1 MNPSVFSLLVV
12 GLFGGVGISAI
23 AQIDTAGNQPAAEV
37 GSTTQQNAV
46 RATQTNSDNAN
57 VDHSTL
63 NADYNTAKAKAQAEY
78 EIAKAKCEPLQGNP
92 MRLCMTDAKTA
103 RTEALALAKTQWD
116 NQGETNATDSAR
128 SAEGGTK

>member
-1 MNPSVFSLLVV
+1 MKPPVFSLLVV

-23 AQIDTAGNQPAAEV
+23 AQNDTAGNQPAAEA

-63 NADYNTAKAKAQAEY
+63 NADYNTAKAKAQTEY

-103 RTEALALAKTQWD
+103 RTEALALAKTQLD
-116 NQGETNATDSAR
+116 NQSETNATESAR
-128 SAEGGTK
+128 PAEGGTK

>member
-12 GLFGGVGISAI
+12 GLFGGVGPSAI
-23 AQIDTAGNQPAAEV
+23 AQNDTAANQSAAEAD
-37 GSTTQQNAV
+37 STTQQSAMSA
-46 RATQTNSDNAN
+46 RQTSPDNAN
-57 VDHSTL
+57 VDQSAL
-63 NADYNTAKAKAQAEY
+63 NADYKTAKAKAQTEY
-78 EIAKAKCEPLQGNP
+78 EMAKAKCEPRQGNP